1 MIDVKNMTPNETEA
15 YEAGCRT
22 GAKGECDRISYGIK
36 DRLIALERLAK
47 SAIDDANR
55 ADGYTVEFWK
65 NVAAT
70 HQRELRSLQKILDEV
85 VNQEPF

>member
-22 GAKGECDRISYGIK
+22 GAKGERDRITFALNE
-36 DRLIALERLAK
+36 RLEVLERLAK

-55 ADGYTVEFWK
+55 ADGYSVEFWK

-70 HQRELRSLQKILDEV
+70 HQRELRSLQTILDEI
-85 VNQEPF
+85 VNL